1 MKGIDRIAVATPE
14 LHLGDLASNAVEH
27 LKVARAAAAQGV
39 AVLAFP
45 ELSLTGYTCGDLF
58 FRDDVLDAARQA
70 LRYLAAQTADLPLAL
85 IVGVPLKVGAGLFN
99 TAVVLSGGRIRG
111 AVPKTYLPTYG
122 EYYEHRQFTSST
134 ALPPVGT
141 DPCILGTDPTD
152 SRSSNVGTAPD
163 WLGTDPVPFATNL
176 VFSFR
181 NIKFSIEICEDL
193 WVPIPPSARL
203 ASAGLDC
210 VFNLSA
216 STEFLGKAAH
226 RELRVLSQSAALRCV
241 YALASAGVGESSSDA
256 VFGGQSL
263 IAVDGKL
270 LKKGSLFAKESEVV
284 AATVDFAALAYRRRA
299 ETSLNVMGGVGL
311 GSVPTRLIVCDC
323 TESTW
328 NEGLTRRHGDTE
340 GDLKVGTDPMS
351 QGTMSQGTDPVD
363 LGTDP
368 KGNSEKCAKSEGSNE
383 ILNDFID
390 PHPFLTEFGEPG
402 WVEKL
407 LTIQAVALARRLEA
421 AHAQKLVI
429 GVSGG
434 ADSALALLA
443 AARAVARLKAG
454 SVPTDFASLSG
465 SVPTDSA
472 NLPGSVPKSVG
483 SVPTREGLIAVV
495 MPGFASSERTQR
507 RAVALAQ
514 AVGAVVRVVDI
525 CAVCRK
531 HLADIGHDGQTHDL
545 AFENVQARERTQVLM
560 DIANMA
566 GALVVGTGDL
576 SEIALGWNT
585 YNGDHMSMYQVN
597 ASVPKTM
604 VLAALRAVA
613 AQASAPLGPL
623 LREIADAPITPELVP
638 DAAANDSEARLGPY
652 ELHDFFLY
660 HFLANGAES
669 GKLRALAE
677 IAFRG
682 VYDRE
687 TIARTCATFLRRF
700 FAAQYKRNC
709 VPDGPK
715 ITLSLSP
722 RADWR
727 MPSDGTFKELMGE
740 VQDA

>member
-14 LHLGDLASNAVEH
+14 LHLGDPASNAVEH
-27 LKVARAAAAQGV
+27 LKVARAAAEQGV

-70 LRYLAAQTADLPLAL
+70 LRDLAEQTADLPLAL

-111 AVPKTYLPTYG
+111 SVPKTYLPTYG
-122 EYYEHRQFTSST
+122 EYYEHRQFTPST
-134 ALPPVGT
+134 ALLPVGT
-141 DPCILGTDPTD
+141 DPRILGTDPTD
-152 SRSSNVGTAPD
+152 SCSSNVGTDPD
-163 WLGTDPVPFATNL
+163 WQGTGPVPFATNL

-181 NIKFSIEICEDL
+181 NIKFSVEICEDL
-193 WVPIPPSARL
+193 WVPIPPSSRL

-263 IAVDGKL
+263 LAADGKL
-270 LKKGSLFAKESEVV
+270 LKKGSLFAKESEIV

-299 ETSLNVMGGVGL
+299 ETSLNEMGGVGL

-323 TESTW
+323 NELAW

-368 KGNSEKCAKSEGSNE
+368 KGNSEKCAKSECSNE

-390 PHPFLTEFGEPG
+390 PHPFLMEFGEPG

-421 AHAQKLVI
+421 AHAQKLVV

-454 SVPTDFASLSG
+454 SVPT
-465 SVPTDSA
+465 
-472 NLPGSVPKSVG
+472 
-483 SVPTREGLIAVV
+483 REGLIAVV
-495 MPGFASSERTQR
+495 MPGFASSDATQD

-514 AVGAVVRVVDI
+514 AVGAEVRVVDI
-525 CAVCRK
+525 CAACRQ

-545 AFENVQARERTQVLM
+545 AFENVQARERTQILM
-560 DIANMA
+560 DIANMV

-660 HFLANGAES
+660 HFLVNGAEA

-687 TIARTCATFLRRF
+687 TITRTCATFLRRF

-727 MPSDGTFKELMGE
+727 MPSDSPKPPVF
-740 VQDA
+740 